1 MRRTLK
7 SLIAQTMPEVYYE
20 EVRGDVRKRMYSNM
34 KYKARQDLL
43 LTYSAGSENVA
54 RLLDERGGDAPMILC
69 TEEVQLVHKVLE
81 ARRVL
86 QERLEEGMYDQGQL
100 DALEYFMDLAD
111 TSDYEKIL
119 RRLEERDSP

>member
-54 RLLDERGGDAPMILC
+54 RLLDERGGDAPMILS

-119 RRLEERDSP
+119 RRLEERDST

>member
-81 ARRVL
+81 DRRVL

>member
-54 RLLDERGGDAPMILC
+54 RLLDERGGDTPMILS

>member
-43 LTYSAGSENVA
+43 LTYSAGSKNVA
-54 RLLDERGGDAPMILC
+54 RLLDERGGDAPMILSI
-69 TEEVQLVHKVLE
+69 EEVQLVHKVLE

-111 TSDYEKIL
+111 TLDYEKIL

>member
-54 RLLDERGGDAPMILC
+54 RLLDERGGDAPMILSI
-69 TEEVQLVHKVLE
+69 EEVQLVHKVLE

>member
-7 SLIAQTMPEVYYE
+7 SLIAQTMPEVYY
-20 EVRGDVRKRMYSNM
+20 
-34 KYKARQDLL
+34 ARQDLL

-54 RLLDERGGDAPMILC
+54 RLLDERGGDAPMILS

>member
-20 EVRGDVRKRMYSNM
+20 EVRGAVRKRMYSNM

-43 LTYSAGSENVA
+43 ITYSAGSENVA
-54 RLLDERGGDAPMILC
+54 RLLDERGGDAPMILS

>member
-54 RLLDERGGDAPMILC
+54 RLLDERGGDTPMILS

-119 RRLEERDSP
+119 RRLKERDSP

>member
-20 EVRGDVRKRMYSNM
+20 EVRGDLRKRMYSNM

-54 RLLDERGGDAPMILC
+54 RLLDERGGDAPMILS

>member
-54 RLLDERGGDAPMILC
+54 RLLDERGGDAPMILS

-111 TSDYEKIL
+111 TLDYEKIL

>member
-54 RLLDERGGDAPMILC
+54 RLLDERGGDAPMILS
-69 TEEVQLVHKVLE
+69 TGV
-81 ARRVL
+81 
-86 QERLEEGMYDQGQL
+86 
-100 DALEYFMDLAD
+100 
-111 TSDYEKIL
+111 SI
-119 RRLEERDSP
+119 

>member
-54 RLLDERGGDAPMILC
+54 RLLDERGGDAPMILS

-111 TSDYEKIL
+111 IGPVSIL
-119 RRLEERDSP
+119 WTKKVERLC

>member
-54 RLLDERGGDAPMILC
+54 RLLDERGGDAPMILS